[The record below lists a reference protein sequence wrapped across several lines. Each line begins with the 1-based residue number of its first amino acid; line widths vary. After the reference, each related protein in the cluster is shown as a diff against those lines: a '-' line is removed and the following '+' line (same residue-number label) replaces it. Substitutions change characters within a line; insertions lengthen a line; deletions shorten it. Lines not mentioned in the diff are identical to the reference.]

1 MAVTTRRR
9 KQENGSLQPVL
20 FRPEALTLPARCEDE
35 RCGQRPLSQEG
46 GRAGRLFSLA
56 QRSNMRGVH
65 ERRSAPVPGKRYA
78 ASIVVSRAG
87 GLGSAAMATVTI
99 GELSGDGGALLVVDH
114 ERVGVDGQL
123 ALAGLVASV
132 ERTWG
137 CDPTL
142 SLEGKG
148 PAAHGGLAEMLRNAA
163 ANGGVRVYQPD
174 GSRERR
180 DFEAQ
185 VVGARARL
193 GEGGFVL
200 DNGPRDD
207 AYVVGLGLLLQAA
220 ERGAIPARRAA

>member
-1 MAVTTRRR
+1 MAVTTRQR

-20 FRPEALTLPARCEDE
+20 FRPEALTLPVRREDE

-65 ERRSAPVPGKRYA
+65 ERRSVPFPGKRYA
-78 ASIVVSRAG
+78 ASIVVSHAG
-87 GLGSAAMATVTI
+87 GLGGAATATVTI
-99 GELSGDGGALLVVDH
+99 GELPGDGGELLVVDH

-123 ALAGLVASV
+123 ALAGLIASV

-163 ANGGVRVYQPD
+163 ANGRIHVYQPD
-174 GSRERR
+174 GSREWR

-193 GEGGFVL
+193 SEGGLVL

-220 ERGAIPARRAA
+220 ERVAIPTRRAA